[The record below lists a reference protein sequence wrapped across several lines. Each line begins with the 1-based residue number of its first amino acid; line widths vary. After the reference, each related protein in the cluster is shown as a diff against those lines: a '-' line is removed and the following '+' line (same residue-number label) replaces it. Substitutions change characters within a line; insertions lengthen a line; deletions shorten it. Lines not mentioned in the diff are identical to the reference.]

1 MHPPSAIN
9 STAKNRYVF
18 VGPSHPY
25 RGGIAHFIEHL
36 AAGLQARGGESH
48 FVTFTRQYP
57 EFLFPGKTQLS
68 DGQGPPDISTQ
79 RTLDTINPITWNR
92 TGQLVGKL
100 QPDVVVFKYWM
111 SFFAPS
117 FAQVA
122 AKAKKAGARVVVVV
136 DNALPHERRPGDLL
150 LARHFLRKADGLI
163 TMSRKVKQ
171 DVESVVGVD
180 APVVYIPHPVYD
192 NFGEPMDRG
201 EAREMLRIDRSDKM
215 LLFFGF
221 IRKYKGLDVLL
232 DAMPAVLS
240 QLPDTKL
247 VVAGEFYGDEAAYRD
262 RVKRLDIESVVRFES
277 DYIPDDAVG
286 RYFSACDLVVQ
297 PYRNA
302 TQSGVAQIAFQ
313 FDRPVV
319 VTDVGGLSEIV
330 PDGKVGFVVPP
341 ENAAALADAIVRFFR
356 DDRAADMTRAVRIE
370 KEKYSWDRMYETIES
385 FARTPGGGSSS
396 D

>member
-1 MHPPSAIN
+1 
-9 STAKNRYVF
+9 
-18 VGPSHPY
+18 
-25 RGGIAHFIEHL
+25 
-36 AAGLQARGGESH
+36 
-48 FVTFTRQYP
+48 
-57 EFLFPGKTQLS
+57 
-68 DGQGPPDISTQ
+68 
-79 RTLDTINPITWNR
+79 
-92 TGQLVGKL
+92 
-100 QPDVVVFKYWM
+100 
-111 SFFAPS
+111 
-117 FAQVA
+117 
-122 AKAKKAGARVVVVV
+122 
-136 DNALPHERRPGDLL
+136 
-150 LARHFLRKADGLI
+150 
-163 TMSRKVKQ
+163 
-171 DVESVVGVD
+171 
-180 APVVYIPHPVYD
+180 
-192 NFGEPMDRG
+192 
-201 EAREMLRIDRSDKM
+201 
-215 LLFFGF
+215 
-221 IRKYKGLDVLL
+221 
-232 DAMPAVLS
+232 MPAVLS